1 MEASPGPCQIN
12 HVAQD
17 MCLPELIIVDEK
29 DGIADVLIRDV
40 QALGFHSVGIAEID
54 TDDLGKCHIHQKP
67 ELAAQPDRQ
76 AQTVR
81 EIMGQGIPDLVE
93 F

>member
-1 MEASPGPCQIN
+1 M
-12 HVAQD
+12 V
-17 MCLPELIIVDEK
+17 IVDEK
-29 DGIADVLIRDV
+29 DDIADVLIRDV
-40 QALGFHSVGIAEID
+40 RALGLHSVGIAEID
-54 TDDLGKCHIHQKP
+54 TDDPGKFRIHQKP

-76 AQTVR
+76 AHTVK

>member
-1 MEASPGPCQIN
+1 MLSE
-12 HVAQD
+12 VAFGATFFRNYWV
-17 MCLPELIIVDEK
+17 IVNVK
-29 DGIADVLIRDV
+29 DDWADVLIRDV
-40 QALGFHSVGIAEID
+40 RALGLHSVGIVEID
-54 TDDLGKCHIHQKP
+54 TDDPETFRIRQKP

-81 EIMGQGIPDLVE
+81 EIMGQGIPDLVD